1 MLLLWLRKTSYSALM
16 LFLSLLGINET
27 NGEKAE
33 KETFL
38 GEENDESWRES
49 NLCESFLTNTTNS
62 LNIKALS
69 SRYVLF
75 QIISIYKKSTSTK
88 TNSIGK
94 IYSVNSESWLDIFS
108 KCFRLQRLL
117 PWMQDYNTR
126 LKQVNEMQE

>member
-1 MLLLWLRKTSYSALM
+1 M

-94 IYSVNSESWLDIFS
+94 IYLVNSESWLDIFS